1 MQLNPQAIKAT
12 MTELIEDYRLT
23 PIQVTEIIRLGLKTA
38 YKKDYMPN
46 ARKAVVQVQ
55 LGWDGSIRILREYQV
70 VKKIE
75 DDEIQMTLAKAI
87 KHDTEAQVGQT
98 LLVDITPDPLIFSR
112 IWSQAAAQTIKQN
125 IKSIERER
133 FFDKFQDKQGEL
145 LRAKVLRVAGE
156 TVILD
161 IEGVTVVLM
170 AEGQIPGKIYNPGE
184 EIYVLLRQ
192 ISKDSGGI
200 NLDITQSSGDFIEA
214 ILWKLIPELS
224 QGKVEILKIARIP
237 GKKSKLIVHSSD
249 ERIDPVGV
257 FIWPNGERINTIL
270 SLLDGERLDF
280 IEYVEWDE
288 LKLIQDCFKPAK
300 LSNITFKG
308 RRVVVKVS
316 EDQKPLAIGKGAVN
330 IKLAQQLTGY
340 MIEVR

>member
-1 MQLNPQAIKAT
+1 
-12 MTELIEDYRLT
+12 
-23 PIQVTEIIRLGLKTA
+23 
-38 YKKDYMPN
+38 MPN
-46 ARKAVVQVQ
+46 ARKAVIQVQ
-55 LGWDGSIRILREYQV
+55 LGGDGSIRIIREYQV

-75 DDEIQMTLAKAI
+75 DDEIEISLAKAKKEDPDSEI
-87 KHDTEAQVGQT
+87 WST
-98 LLVDITPDPLIFSR
+98 LLIDITPDPLIFSR
-112 IWSQAAAQTIKQN
+112 IASQAAAQTIKQN

-133 FFDKFQDKQGEL
+133 FFEKFQDKQGEIL
-145 LRAKVLRVAGE
+145 KARVLRVAGE

-161 IEGVTVVLM
+161 IEWVTVVLM
-170 AEGQIPGKIYNPGE
+170 SEWQIPGKIYNPGE

-192 ISKDSGGI
+192 ISKDSSGI

-214 ILWKLIPELS
+214 MLRKIIPELS
-224 QGKVEILKIARIP
+224 QGKVEILKIARMA
-237 GKKSKLIVHSSD
+237 GKKSKLIVHSND

-300 LSNITFKG
+300 ISNITFKG

-330 IKLAQQLTGY
+330 IKLTQQLTGY
-340 MIEVR
+340 LIEVR